1 MREKRKLAYL
11 VWCVQAGGS
20 EIMDALDNSH
30 FEAAE
35 EVLLSFIKH
44 TSDVFDEIDDSEA
57 LDLKRSA
64 LLFLQ
69 NWEVDEDDNTR
80 H

>member
-11 VWCVQAGGS
+11 VWCVQTARS
-20 EIMDALDNSH
+20 EIMDALDSSH
-30 FEAAE
+30 FVEAEA
-35 EVLLSFIKH
+35 VLLSFVSH
-44 TSDVFDEIDDSEA
+44 ASDVFDEIDDSED

-69 NWEVDEDDNTR
+69 HWEIDEDDNTR

>member
-11 VWCVQAGGS
+11 VWCVQTGGS
-20 EIMDALDNSH
+20 EIMDAFDDPR

-35 EVLLSFIKH
+35 EVLLSFLTH
-44 TSDVFDEIDDSEA
+44 ASDVFDEMDDSEA

-64 LLFLQ
+64 LLFLEG
-69 NWEVDEDDNTR
+69 WEVDEDDNTR